1 MSWLWAEGASPS
13 CPSISPVWNLSYTKK
28 YLELKIKNVIWESI
42 IGTVKES
49 DLLPIYLTCIS
60 HCQFSYGKNPPH
72 LDNRY
77 KANRFVR
84 SNHAVKCSGLVP
96 LCSLSLHWPGVGK
109 FLISTLRRA
118 LFAKTHP
125 AHVAFVKAVTG
136 RAKPGSNFSKTV
148 AIHCWCPRICCRA
161 AASGIWYGAA
171 GAFWAGPGQGYL
183 CSPAPGTHALMKGMT
198 EIHRQQL

>member
-1 MSWLWAEGASPS
+1 MTHGLPGGLALSWLWAEGASPS

-28 YLELKIKNVIWESI
+28 YLELKIKNVIWERL

-96 LCSLSLHWPGVGK
+96 LCSFSPLTQSGEIPNLNTQTCPLCQDSSWPRGFCQGCDWE
-109 FLISTLRRA
+109 S
-118 LFAKTHP
+118 
-125 AHVAFVKAVTG
+125 KA
-136 RAKPGSNFSKTV
+136 
-148 AIHCWCPRICCRA
+148 W
-161 AASGIWYGAA
+161 
-171 GAFWAGPGQGYL
+171 
-183 CSPAPGTHALMKGMT
+183 
-198 EIHRQQL
+198 QQFF